1 MKRTIF
7 TIIAGAALL
16 TSCSQNKEYVIHGTV
31 NDPNLEGAKIYLVPL
46 ENATV
51 ETIDSVYVENQSFEF
66 RGTEEKIADI
76 RIERR
81 RRLGMQNLL
90 VITEPGEIYVTIGR
104 VSSSGGTAQN
114 DSLQVWK
121 DLTKEY
127 HQTSS
132 DLIRQGR
139 RGEVKAVREAYVA
152 RTRQMA
158 ANLGHKSTLGIF
170 LNGRFKE
177 TRDK

>member
-16 TSCSQNKEYVIHGTV
+16 TSCSQNKEYVIYGTV
-31 NDPNLEGAKIYLVPL
+31 ADPNLEGAKIYLVPL

-66 RGTEEKIADI
+66 RGTEEKIADV
-76 RIERR
+76 RVEKRR
-81 RRLGMQNLL
+81 RIGTQSLL

-104 VSSSGGTAQN
+104 QSSGRGTAQN

-121 DLTKEY
+121 DLTMKY

-132 DLIRQGR
+132 DLIRAGK
-139 RGEVKAVREAYVA
+139 RGQVKAVREAYVA

-158 ANLGHKSTLGIF
+158 ENVGNKSTLGIF

>member
-1 MKRTIF
+1 MKKIF
-7 TIIAGAALL
+7 YMFLSAAVLF

-31 NDPNLEGAKIYLVPL
+31 ADPNLEGAKIYLVPL

-66 RGTEEKIADI
+66 RGTEEKIADL

-81 RRLGMQNLL
+81 RTLGLQNLL

-104 VSSSGGTAQN
+104 VSSGGGTAQN

-132 DLIRQGR
+132 DLIRAGK
-139 RGEVKAVREAYVA
+139 RGKVKEVREAYVA

-158 ANLGHKSTLGIF
+158 ENVGYKSTLGIF
-170 LNGRFKE
+170 LNDRFKE

>member
-1 MKRTIF
+1 MKRIIF
-7 TIIAGAALL
+7 TLIAGAALL

-31 NDPNLEGAKIYLVPL
+31 ADPNLEGAKIYLVPL

-51 ETIDSVYVENQSFEF
+51 ETIDSVYVENQAFEF
-66 RGTEEKIADI
+66 RGTEEKIADL

-104 VSSSGGTAQN
+104 VSNGGGTAQN

-121 DLTKEY
+121 ELTKEY
-127 HQTSS
+127 HQTSG
-132 DLIRQGR
+132 DLIRAGK
-139 RGEVKAVREAYVA
+139 RGQVKAVREAYVA

-158 ANLGHKSTLGIF
+158 ENVGHKSTLGIF

-177 TRDK
+177 TREK

>member
-1 MKRTIF
+1 MKKIF
-7 TIIAGAALL
+7 YMFLSAAVLF
-16 TSCSQNKEYVIHGTV
+16 TSCSQNKEYVIYGTV
-31 NDPNLEGAKIYLVPL
+31 ADPNLEGAKIYLVPL

-66 RGTEEKIADI
+66 RGTEEKIADV
-76 RIERR
+76 RVEKRR
-81 RRLGMQNLL
+81 RIGTQSLL

-104 VSSSGGTAQN
+104 QSSGRGTAQN

-121 DLTKEY
+121 DLTMKY

-132 DLIRQGR
+132 DLIRAGK
-139 RGEVKAVREAYVA
+139 RGQVKAVREAYVA

-158 ANLGHKSTLGIF
+158 ENVGNKSTLGIF